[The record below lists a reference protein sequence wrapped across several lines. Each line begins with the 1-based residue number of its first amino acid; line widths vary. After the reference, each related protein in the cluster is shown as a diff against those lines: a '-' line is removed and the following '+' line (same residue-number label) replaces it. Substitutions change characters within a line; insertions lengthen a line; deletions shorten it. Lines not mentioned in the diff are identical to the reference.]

1 LTVVKGKLII
11 QTKIRRGEGAT
22 MIDVN
27 ELRKGVTFELDG
39 ELYKVLDYQH
49 HKPGRGKAVI
59 RTTILNL
66 RTGVSIDKNFISG
79 DRVQDIR
86 LDHHTVQYLYSD
98 GDLYYFMDTDTYE
111 QPSLSAETLG
121 EAVNY
126 LTDGLTLELSTYEG
140 EPIDIELPI
149 TVELEVVEAP
159 PGFAGD
165 TATGATKEVTLETGL
180 KVQVPLFVEKGDH
193 IKVDTRTGEYLT
205 RV

>member
-1 LTVVKGKLII
+1 
-11 QTKIRRGEGAT
+11 

-49 HKPGRGKAVI
+49 HKPGRGKAII

-79 DRVQDIR
+79 DRVQDVR

-98 GDLYYFMDTDTYE
+98 GDLHYFMDTETYE
-111 QPSLSAETLG
+111 QPSLSAEILG
-121 EAVNY
+121 EAVDY

-193 IKVDTRTGEYLT
+193 IRVDTRTGEYLT